1 MGQDMLHSQYERSKP
16 SLRPVMRGASGMISS
31 GHQLATLA
39 GLRILE
45 GGGNAIDAGVAAG
58 ICLGVLQTD
67 MVNFGGVAPIMIHDA
82 RDGKVSTVNGL
93 GRWPRSASVAY
104 FREHCGGLIP
114 PGILRSIVPAA
125 PDAWITALRQ
135 FGTLTFAEVSRD
147 AIELALRGFPMHH
160 FMANNIREEESSY
173 REYPSNVAVYLP
185 RGRPPEVGEMFVQTK
200 LGETL
205 QRMAEAERKQGSGS
219 REAAGAGH
227 SSREAGG
234 AGHSSREAGL
244 LAARDEF
251 YTGGIARDIVAFHQ
265 SNGGLM
271 TPEDLASF
279 TSGVEEAP
287 SVTYGEFQ
295 VFGCGAWCQGP
306 SLLEALNILEG
317 CSLRAMGH
325 NSPEYVHT
333 LTEAFKLA
341 FADREA
347 FIGDPGFVRVPLAGL
362 LSKAYARVQRE
373 RIDPAQAWGEMP
385 APGDP
390 WAWEPDGPGA
400 KAAGSTGAPGHG
412 GGETPSAE
420 GGPLSAA
427 PGETGDRWDTSY
439 VAVMDRWGNAF
450 SATPSDTPS
459 QSPLI
464 PELGILC
471 SSRGSQSW
479 VDERHPSSVE
489 GGKRPRLTPAPAFVM
504 RGGQPYLAFG
514 TPGGDVQIQ
523 AMTQVFLNL
532 VEFGM
537 DLQEAVEAPRFATYN
552 YPGSFAPHAYNPG
565 LFRAESRIGEAVLRR
580 LAELGN
586 RVEPWEDYSWRGGGV
601 CAVRSNPEH
610 GILEGAAD
618 PRRECYAMGW

>member
-1 MGQDMLHSQYERSKP
+1 MTYDMLHSRYERSKP
-16 SLRPVMRGASGMISS
+16 SLRPVMRGTNGMISS

-58 ICLGVLQTD
+58 ICLAVLQPD
-67 MVNFGGVAPIMIHDA
+67 MVNFGGVAPIMIYSA
-82 RDGKVSTVNGL
+82 GDGKVSTVNGL
-93 GRWPRSASVAY
+93 GCWPRTASVAY
-104 FREHCGGLIP
+104 FREHCAGRIP

-125 PDAWITALRQ
+125 PDAWITALRK
-135 FGTLTFAEVSRD
+135 FGTLSFAKVSLD
-147 AIELALRGFPMHH
+147 ATDLALRGFPMHH
-160 FMANNIREEESSY
+160 FMSNNIREEEASY

-185 RGRPPEVGEMFVQTK
+185 HGHPPEVGEMFVQTR
-200 LGETL
+200 LAETL
-205 QRMAEAERKQGSGS
+205 QRMAEAEHKGASKG
-219 REAAGAGH
+219 REAGRAGH
-227 SSREAGG
+227 RSREAGK
-234 AGHSSREAGL
+234 AGYNSREAGL

-251 YTGGIARDIVAFHQ
+251 YTGGIARDIIAFHQ

-271 TPEDLASF
+271 TAEDLASF

-287 SVTYGEFQ
+287 SVTYREFQ
-295 VFGCGAWCQGP
+295 VYGCGAWCQGP
-306 SLLEALNILEG
+306 SLLESLNILEG

-325 NSPEYVHT
+325 NTPEYVHT

-362 LSKAYARVQRE
+362 LSKEYARVQRE

-385 APGDP
+385 AAGDP
-390 WAWEPDGPGA
+390 WTWEPGSSQADT
-400 KAAGSTGAPGHG
+400 AGGSG
-412 GGETPSAE
+412 GGAAASGERGT
-420 GGPLSAA
+420 LSAT
-427 PGETGDRWDTSY
+427 PGDTGDRWDTSY

-450 SATPSDTPS
+450 SATPSDSPS

-504 RGGQPYLAFG
+504 RDGQPYLAFG

-552 YPGSFAPHAYNPG
+552 FPGSFAPHAYNPG

-586 RVEPWEDYSWRGGGV
+586 QVEPWEDYSWRGGGV
-601 CAVRSNPEH
+601 CAVRKNPEL